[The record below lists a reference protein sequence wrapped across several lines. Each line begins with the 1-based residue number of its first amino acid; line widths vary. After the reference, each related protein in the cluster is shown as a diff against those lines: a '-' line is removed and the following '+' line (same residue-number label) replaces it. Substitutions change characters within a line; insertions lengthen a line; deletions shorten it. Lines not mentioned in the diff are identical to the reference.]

1 VEFQNGRATEQSDP
15 TFVTTWKRDAKSR
28 KDWHMTTPEARK
40 AAPTLDLSATKA
52 AGWLSATAFLALL
65 VLYFVGM
72 DQGATS
78 VFGSDTHVHE
88 FLHDARH
95 LLGFPCH

>member
-1 VEFQNGRATEQSDP
+1 
-15 TFVTTWKRDAKSR
+15 
-28 KDWHMTTPEARK
+28 MT
-40 AAPTLDLSATKA
+40 APQVRQCRTAVVDLSAA
-52 AGWLSATAFLALL
+52 RAIVWLTATAFLAL
-65 VLYFVGM
+65 VALYFIGV

-78 VFGSDTHVHE
+78 VFGADNTYVHE

>member
-1 VEFQNGRATEQSDP
+1 MSSSQAHRSQP
-15 TFVTTWKRDAKSR
+15 RTFDVSAVGTAV
-28 KDWHMTTPEARK
+28 
-40 AAPTLDLSATKA
+40 LLSV
-52 AGWLSATAFLALL
+52 TAFLALL

-88 FLHDARH
+88 FVHDARH